1 MTYEVGSREHF
12 YYSELS
18 PSDNGVK
25 VKDALK
31 LIENSP
37 YYDEVYESMRIK
49 PIENEF
55 IPIKGATS
63 LIKLVMQMDKRFTKF
78 DITSKLK
85 DVKCSGLLDTKNA
98 VLEFSNVEDIEA
110 LKITGSDIF
119 KATTRYSVKSDY
131 LDKIYN
137 ADKYLNYCHNRG
149 YEEFIKESLE
159 YIEENNEDSELDKQF
174 RLLKSRSNDC
184 YVRAITSVDSY
195 KDYNI
200 RFSVF
205 IALISLYRLTKSHK
219 EEYYVRYSSA
229 SESDIRVVFRRNE
242 RKKVTNGIEVG
253 FELELV
259 NDEIKREAVKF
270 NGLFSIVYDNTKT
283 VSLKPDINAKIINF
297 SHKIGV
303 KKVANLLKGLPEAI
317 DEFIA
322 VMYNDIKFVNKSKSP
337 EELKKYLY
345 LKVKNSKQKEFR
357 EKYKKEVQKMIEEEN
372 VNTFYQLL
380 DLMNKVDLLIDDSDI
395 KAKDYWKYKLYEVL
409 VKGKRDSQ

>member
-1 MTYEVGSREHF
+1 MTHKVGSREHF

-18 PSDNGVK
+18 PIDNGITVK
-25 VKDALK
+25 NALK

-37 YYDEVYESMRIK
+37 YYEEVYKNMRIES
-49 PIENEF
+49 IEEDF

-63 LIKLVMQMDKRFTKF
+63 LIGLVMQMDKRFTKF

-98 VLEFSNVEDIEA
+98 ILEFSNVEDVEI
-110 LKITGSDIF
+110 LNTTGSDIF
-119 KATTRYSVKSDY
+119 EATTKYSVKSDY

-137 ADKYLNYCHNRG
+137 ADKYLNYCYDRG
-149 YEEFIKESLE
+149 YERFIKENLD
-159 YIEENNEDSELDKQF
+159 YIEENNENSELYKQF
-174 RLLKSRSNDC
+174 RLLKSENNDC
-184 YVRAITSVDSY
+184 FVRAITSVDSY

-205 IALISLYRLTKSHK
+205 VALISLYRLTKIHK

-229 SESDIRVVFRRNE
+229 SESDIRVVFRRNA
-242 RKKVTNGIEVG
+242 RKKVSDDIEVG

-259 NDEIKREAVKF
+259 NDEIKRESVKF

-283 VSLKPDINAKIINF
+283 ISIKPDINAKIINF

-322 VMYNDIKFVNKSKSP
+322 VMHNDIMFINKSKSP
-337 EELKKYLY
+337 KELKKYLH

-357 EKYKKEVQKMIEEEN
+357 EKYKKEVQKIIEEEN